1 MALLRFLNFH
11 MFGNIMQN
19 LGNLAKLKS
28 MQDALKKEEVI
39 FEKSGVKIV
48 IRGDMQIQKIE
59 LDGIE
64 QRKITDA
71 INEAMKKVQS
81 EAAKKLMEMEK

>member
-1 MALLRFLNFH
+1 